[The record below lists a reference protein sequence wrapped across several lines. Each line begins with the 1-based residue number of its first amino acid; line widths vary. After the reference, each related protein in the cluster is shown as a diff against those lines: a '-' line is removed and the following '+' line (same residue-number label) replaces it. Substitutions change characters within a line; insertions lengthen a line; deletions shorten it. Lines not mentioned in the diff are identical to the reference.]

1 LEARCDLKA
10 ASSVAKKRSGLSSS
24 EVMSHWSR
32 AIDFAKAARFGI
44 DDDRIFGV
52 SFFLGFFIIS
62 LPLWSL
68 RHVFRRF
75 CHDDTG
81 LK

>member
-1 LEARCDLKA
+1 M
-10 ASSVAKKRSGLSSS
+10 AKKRSGLSSS

-62 LPLWSL
+62 PSPSGHLGMFFD
-68 RHVFRRF
+68 VFAMMMVNR
-75 CHDDTG
+75 TQVV
-81 LK
+81 